1 MATKRQRLGRQE
13 GYVAFDIETSG
24 LLEAGKETPR
34 VTCVVTM
41 RMHLV
46 RDGKFDLESARRWHE
61 DLHEEGAFMS
71 VATLQ
76 ELICYLTSNEREG
89 FVPLTW
95 NGANFDF
102 RVLYQIMTEAGLT
115 SVATEV
121 RPFGGCT
128 QCRI

>member
-1 MATKRQRLGRQE
+1 MQQADTKRQRLHEQE

-41 RMHLV
+41 RMQMV
-46 RDGKFDLESARRWHE
+46 RAGKFDLESAQRWHD

-71 VATLQ
+71 VGTLQ
-76 ELICYLTSNEREG
+76 KLIWYLSKSAKSG
-89 FVPLTW
+89 FLPITW

-102 RVLYQIMTEAGLT
+102 RVLHQIVAEAGLA
-115 SVATEV
+115 SEAAEV
-121 RPFGGCT
+121 SNR
-128 QCRI
+128 